1 MAVSHAFSPKEFQV
15 WIASDATHA
24 GTSGI
29 HPSNMYQLD
38 IDSASMPSLNVNQVL
53 DVRSGVGRTL
63 KDEDFFQDNTLR
75 VTELSISGNMHL
87 DAGHQLLL
95 QNVCND
101 VTSDASIASGFVP
114 ASQLYG
120 TGNNVANSA
129 SSLTV
134 VIKSSDHSNQRSLE
148 MSGMVVTNFVLSAD
162 AGEEGGRYKFS
173 ATPLSGVKPD
183 LNETAIDP
191 SGSGGDDEPL
201 AGANVY
207 ANTTN
212 VFMSSASGLKVY
224 NTDVVMQSFTATID
238 SPAVFSGVTSTGYE
252 LVSRG
257 AETAVTVDTQIKYD
271 GNTKEFINT
280 FDTQTAPRTGSNANV
295 FVMVNDNA
303 YGIDVQNGVFTNVA
317 YAEADI
323 MMLDCS
329 IKAVDDGADPLIT
342 FDITS

>member
-1 MAVSHAFSPKEFQV
+1 MATVNHAFSPKEFQV
-15 WIASDATHA
+15 WIASDSTNA

-29 HPSNMYQLD
+29 SASAMYQLD
-38 IDSASMPSLNVNQVL
+38 VDSASMPSLNVNQVL

-75 VTELSISGNMHL
+75 VTELSLSGNMHL
-87 DAGHQLLL
+87 DVGHKLLM

-101 VTSDASIASGFVP
+101 VSGDASVATGFTP

-120 TGNNVANSA
+120 SAVTNSA

-134 VIKSSDHSNQRSLE
+134 VIKSSDHTNQRSLE
-148 MSGMVVTNFVLSAD
+148 IPGLVVTNFALSAD

-173 ATPLSGVKPD
+173 ATLQSGVKPD
-183 LNETAIDP
+183 LNESSTA
-191 SGSGGDDEPL
+191 SGN
-201 AGANVY
+201 NVY

-212 VFMSSASGLKVY
+212 VFMSSASGLKTF

-238 SPAVFSGVTSTGYE
+238 SPAVFSGVASTGYE
-252 LVSRG
+252 LVTRG
-257 AETAVTVDTQIKYD
+257 AETAVTVDTQVKYD
-271 GNTKEFINT
+271 GNTKGFINT
-280 FDTQTAPRTGSNANV
+280 FDTQTAPRTGADANV
-295 FVMVNDNA
+295 FVMTNNNA

-317 YAEADI
+317 YAEGDV

-329 IKAVDDGADPLIT
+329 IKSVDDGTDALIT
-342 FDITS
+342 FDISA

>member
-1 MAVSHAFSPKEFQV
+1 MATVNHAFSPKEFQV
-15 WIASDATHA
+15 WIASDSTNA

-29 HPSNMYQLD
+29 SASAMYQLD
-38 IDSASMPSLNVNQVL
+38 VDSASMPSLNVNQVL

-75 VTELSISGNMHL
+75 VTELAISGNMHL
-87 DAGHQLLL
+87 DAGHKLLM

-101 VTSDASIASGFVP
+101 VSGDASVATGFTP

-120 TGNNVANSA
+120 SAVTNTA

-148 MSGMVVTNFVLSAD
+148 IPGLVVTNFALSAD
-162 AGEEGGRYKFS
+162 AGEEGARYKFS
-173 ATPLSGVKPD
+173 ATLQSGVKPD
-183 LNETAIDP
+183 LNESSTA
-191 SGSGGDDEPL
+191 SGN
-201 AGANVY
+201 NVY

-252 LVSRG
+252 LVTRG
-257 AETAVTVDTQIKYD
+257 AETAVTVDTQVKYD
-271 GNTKEFINT
+271 GNTKGFINT
-280 FDTQTAPRTGSNANV
+280 FDTQTAPRTGADANV
-295 FVMVNDNA
+295 FVMTNNNA

-317 YAEADI
+317 YAEGDV

-329 IKAVDDGADPLIT
+329 IKSVDDGTDALIT
-342 FDITS
+342 FDISA

>member
-15 WIASDATHA
+15 WIIAETTA
-24 GTSGI
+24 GISGI
-29 HPSNMYQLD
+29 DKDNMYQLD
-38 IDSASMPSLNVNQVL
+38 VDSASMPSLNVNQVL

-101 VTSDASIASGFVP
+101 VAGDASIASGFVP

-120 TGNNVANSA
+120 SSVANTA

-134 VIKSSDHSNQRSLE
+134 VIRPSDHTNQTSLE

-173 ATPLSGVKPD
+173 ATLQSGVKPD
-183 LNETAIDP
+183 LNETAVD
-191 SGSGGDDEPL
+191 SGGDAEPL

-224 NTDVVMQSFTATID
+224 NTEVVMQSFSATID
-238 SPAVFSGVTSTGYE
+238 SPAVFSGVTSSGYE
-252 LVSRG
+252 LVTRG

-271 GNTKEFINT
+271 GNTKAFINS
-280 FDTQTAPRTGSNANV
+280 FDIQTAPISGNM

>member
-1 MAVSHAFSPKEFQV
+1 MATVNHAFSPKEFQV
-15 WIASDATHA
+15 WIASDSTNA

-29 HPSNMYQLD
+29 SATTMYQLD
-38 IDSASMPSLNVNQVL
+38 VDSASMPSLNVNQVL

-101 VTSDASIASGFVP
+101 VSGDASVATGFTP

-120 TGNNVANSA
+120 SAVTNSA

-134 VIKSSDHSNQRSLE
+134 VIKSSDHTNQRSLE
-148 MSGMVVTNFVLSAD
+148 IPGMVVTNFALSAD

-173 ATPLSGVKPD
+173 ATLQSGVKPD
-183 LNETAIDP
+183 VNESAT
-191 SGSGGDDEPL
+191 L
-201 AGANVY
+201 AGNNVY

-212 VFMSSASGLKVY
+212 VFMSSASGLKVF

-252 LVSRG
+252 LVTRG

-271 GNTKEFINT
+271 GNTKGFINS
-280 FDTQTAPRTGSNANV
+280 FDTQTAPLSGNM
-295 FVMVNDNA
+295 FVMTNNNA

-317 YAEADI
+317 YAEADV

-329 IKAVDDGADPLIT
+329 IKAVDDGTDALIT
-342 FDITS
+342 FDISA

>member
-1 MAVSHAFSPKEFQV
+1 MATVSHAFSPKEFQV
-15 WIASDATHA
+15 WIVSDATNA
-24 GTSGI
+24 GASGI
-29 HPSNMYQLD
+29 HASNMYQLD
-38 IDSASMPSLNVNQVL
+38 VDSASMPSLNVNQVL

-63 KDEDFFQDNTLR
+63 KDEDFFQDNILR

-87 DAGHQLLL
+87 DAGHKLLM

-101 VTSDASIASGFVP
+101 VSGDASVATGFTP

-120 TGNNVANSA
+120 SAVTNSA

-148 MSGMVVTNFVLSAD
+148 MAGMVVTNFALSAD

-173 ATPLSGVKPD
+173 ATLQSGVKPD
-183 LNETAIDP
+183 LNESSTV
-191 SGSGGDDEPL
+191 
-201 AGANVY
+201 AGNSVY

-212 VFMSSASGLKVY
+212 VFMSSASGLKTF

-252 LVSRG
+252 LVTRG
-257 AETAVTVDTQIKYD
+257 AETAVTVDTQVKYD
-271 GNTKEFINT
+271 GNTKGFINS
-280 FDTQTAPRTGSNANV
+280 FDTQTAPLSGNM
-295 FVMVNDNA
+295 FVMTNNNA

-317 YAEADI
+317 YAEGDV

-329 IKAVDDGADPLIT
+329 IKSVDDGSDALIS
-342 FDITS
+342 FDISA

>member
-1 MAVSHAFSPKEFQV
+1 MATVSHAFSPKEFQV
-15 WIASDATHA
+15 WIASDATNA
-24 GTSGI
+24 GASGI
-29 HPSNMYQLD
+29 HASNMYQLD
-38 IDSASMPSLNVNQVL
+38 VDSASMPSLNVNQVL

-63 KDEDFFQDNTLR
+63 KDEDFFQDNILR

-87 DAGHQLLL
+87 DAGHKLLL

-101 VTSDASIASGFVP
+101 VSGDASVATGFTP

-120 TGNNVANSA
+120 SAVTNTA

-148 MSGMVVTNFVLSAD
+148 IPGMVVTNFALSAD

-173 ATPLSGVKPD
+173 ATLQSGVKPD
-183 LNETAIDP
+183 LNESSTVA
-191 SGSGGDDEPL
+191 GS
-201 AGANVY
+201 NVY

-212 VFMSSASGLKVY
+212 VFMSSASGLKTF

-252 LVSRG
+252 LVTRG
-257 AETAVTVDTQIKYD
+257 AETAVTVDTQVKYD
-271 GNTKEFINT
+271 GNTKAFINS
-280 FDTQTAPRTGSNANV
+280 FDTQTAPLSGNM
-295 FVMVNDNA
+295 FVMTNNNA

-317 YAEADI
+317 YAEGDV

-329 IKAVDDGADPLIT
+329 IKSVDDGTDALIT
-342 FDITS
+342 FDISA